1 MKKIVLLALA
11 ASTAMIAAPAAAQT
25 VTGTVNITGSV
36 APKCQVVP
44 TGGGG
49 VSSTFN
55 ATVNLGELSDPDGTL
70 VTSASLSSL
79 FNAGGTGAAILT
91 FRVVCTTANPGVT
104 VDADPIVNVAT
115 APAGYANRVDYQ
127 ADVLFDLVP
136 STADQTVSN
145 DSAVAL
151 TAASLNDRL
160 VGAGNNVTI
169 TAQNFRT
176 PNVADIMVA
185 GSYAG
190 LITVVI
196 SPS

>member
-1 MKKIVLLALA
+1 MKKILLAVLA
-11 ASTAMIAAPAAAQT
+11 ASTALVAMPASAQT
-25 VTGTVNITGSV
+25 VTGTVNISGSV

-49 VSSTFN
+49 VSSTFTAN
-55 ATVNLGELSDPDGTL
+55 VALGELSDPDGTL
-70 VTSASLSSL
+70 VSSASLSTL

-91 FRVVCTTANPGVT
+91 FRVVCTTAQPGVS

-136 STADQTVSN
+136 SATDQTVSN
-145 DSAVAL
+145 DSAAAL
-151 TAASLNDRL
+151 TTTSLNDRL

-176 PNVADIMVA
+176 PSATDIMVA
-185 GSYAG
+185 GSYNG